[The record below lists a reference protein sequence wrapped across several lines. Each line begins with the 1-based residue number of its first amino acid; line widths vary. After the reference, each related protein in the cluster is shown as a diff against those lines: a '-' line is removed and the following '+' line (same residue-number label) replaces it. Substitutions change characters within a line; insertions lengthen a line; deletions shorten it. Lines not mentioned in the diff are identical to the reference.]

1 MAIGSAPLVGLDVGT
16 SALRA
21 ARVSSSRGGSHLAA
35 FAQIPL
41 PEGAVVDG
49 QIQDSEVV
57 SEAIS
62 RLFKRSKLGSDK
74 VVIGLANHRVVVRQV
89 VLPYLEEKELRASIR
104 FQAEDHV
111 PMPADEAEF
120 DFDILSEF
128 TDDDGDRKM
137 NVLLV
142 AAATEMVE
150 GFVDTVQAAGL
161 DVAGVDLSPFAV
173 ARAVSPQA
181 RGEAGAAGAQAIVD
195 VGAGVTDIV
204 IHVGGEPR
212 FVRILLIGGDG
223 ITAALARELGLSLEQ
238 AEALKFDL
246 SQGVADSDAYDIVAR
261 EVDLLVEE
269 IRGSIDYYTTREKGE
284 VVSSVLLTGGGSLSQ
299 GLLQKLEL
307 GLQTKV
313 ELAAPLAGVR
323 TKLSPEHQK
332 QIDPV
337 AGTAMGLSMW
347 AGSR

>member
-1 MAIGSAPLVGLDVGT
+1 MAIGTTPLVGLDVGT

-21 ARVSSSRGGSHLAA
+21 ARVSSSRGGTQLAA
-35 FAQIPL
+35 FAQLPL

-62 RLFKRSKLGSDK
+62 RLWKRAKLGSDK

-104 FQAEDHV
+104 FQAEDHI
-111 PMPADEAEF
+111 PMPPDEAEF
-120 DFDILSEF
+120 DLDILSEF
-128 TDDDGDRKM
+128 TGDDGDRKM
-137 NVLLV
+137 NVLIV

-173 ARAVSPQA
+173 ARAVSPEA
-181 RGEAGAAGAQAIVD
+181 RGEVGAVGAQAIVD

-223 ITAALARELGLSLEQ
+223 ITAALARELGLSLDQ

-246 SQGVADSDAYDIVAR
+246 SKGVADWDAYDIVAR

-269 IRGSIDYYTTREKGE
+269 IRGTIDYYTTRENGE

-299 GLLQKLEL
+299 GLMQKLEL
-307 GLQTKV
+307 ALQTKV
-313 ELAAPLAGVR
+313 ELAAPFAGVR
-323 TKLSPEHQK
+323 TKFSPEHQN
-332 QIDPV
+332 QLGPV

-347 AGSR
+347 ARSR

>member
-1 MAIGSAPLVGLDVGT
+1 MPIGAAPLVGLDVGT

-21 ARVSSSRGGSHLAA
+21 ARVSSSRGGCQLAA

-41 PEGAVVDG
+41 PDGAVVDG
-49 QIQDSEVV
+49 QIQDGEVV
-57 SEAIS
+57 SEAIA
-62 RLFKRSKLGSDK
+62 RLWKRSKLGSDK

-89 VLPYLEEKELRASIR
+89 ELPYLEEKELRASIR
-104 FQAEDHV
+104 FQAADHV

-120 DFDILSEF
+120 DFDILNEF
-128 TDDDGDRKM
+128 TTDEGERKM

-173 ARAVSPQA
+173 ARAVSPEA
-181 RGEAGAAGAQAIVD
+181 RGEVGAVGAQAIVD

-223 ITAALARELGLSLEQ
+223 ITDALARELSLSPEQ
-238 AEALKFDL
+238 AEGLKFDL
-246 SQGVADSDAYDIVAR
+246 SKGVADSDAYDIVAR

-269 IRGSIDYYTTREKGE
+269 IRGSIDYYTTRENGE

-313 ELAAPLAGVR
+313 ELATPFAGVR
-323 TKLSPEHQK
+323 TKLSPEHKNQLE
-332 QIDPV
+332 PV
-337 AGTAMGLSMW
+337 AATAIGLSMW